1 MPYRLPPDTGDFVGR
16 SGAVIELTGAL
27 TPGGSMPV
35 AAVSGMGG
43 VGKTTLA
50 VHVAHAMRDRFPGGD
65 VYVNLRGTADRPA
78 EPYAV
83 LGDLLR
89 ALGRCD
95 IPDGADERAALYRSE
110 LAGRRVL
117 VLLDDARCPAQVRP
131 LLPGAAGS
139 AVLVTSRATMAELP
153 GACLLGLDVLEP
165 GEAVALLART
175 AGVERVA
182 AERGAALDLVAACG
196 FLPLAIRGAGAWLAA
211 RPSLGIGVLSRRLA
225 RGRMEDLPAAGACFR
240 LGYDLL
246 GADEARAFRLLAL
259 ADGPG
264 FSAGAAGAALGLC
277 RPHTDDLLESLTD
290 LSLLE
295 CVSPDRYRFHD
306 LLRLFALNRAGP
318 RGERG
323 CALRGLLEHYL
334 AAAREAGRAL
344 GARSVRRQ
352 PSASRPGAVSAAVT
366 RGLPRRV
373 SASAGPSGDVPC
385 GITPEAARTW
395 LFVEQDAILTA
406 VERAAGEPDG
416 PLAQAAEL
424 LLTVAQLL
432 DREWCPS
439 RLRNAAL
446 AVHTAAR
453 RRGAARRSEPPAALR
468 PVTQR

>member
-16 SGAVIELTGAL
+16 GGAVTELTGAL
-27 TPGGSMPV
+27 ASGGSMPV

-50 VHVAHAMRDRFPGGD
+50 VHVAYAMRGRFPGGR

-83 LGDLLR
+83 LGGLLR
-89 ALGRCD
+89 ALGRRD
-95 IPDGADERAALYRSE
+95 IPDGPQERAALYRSE

-139 AVLVTSRATMAELP
+139 AALVTSRATMAELP

-165 GEAVALLART
+165 GEAMVLLART
-175 AGVERVA
+175 AGSERVA

-196 FLPLAIRGAGAWLAA
+196 FLPLAIRGAGAWLAT
-211 RPSLGIGVLSRRLA
+211 RPSLGIGVLARRLA

-264 FSAGAAGAALGLC
+264 FSAGAAGAALGLR
-277 RPHTDDLLESLTD
+277 RPHADDLLESLTD

-295 CVSPDRYRFHD
+295 CLSPDRYRFHD
-306 LLRLFALNRAGP
+306 LLRLFALDRAGP
-318 RGERG
+318 RDERV
-323 CALRGLLEHYL
+323 CALGGLLEHYL
-334 AAAREAGRAL
+334 ASAREVGRAL
-344 GARSVRRQ
+344 GARFALPD
-352 PSASRPGAVSAAVT
+352 PSAFRPGSVLSAVT
-366 RGLPRRV
+366 RGRPHPGRD
-373 SASAGPSGDVPC
+373 ASDDVPC
-385 GITPEAARTW
+385 AITPEAARTW

-406 VERAAGEPDG
+406 VERAAREPDG
-416 PLAQAAEL
+416 PLVQAAEL

-432 DREWCPS
+432 DREWCSS

-446 AVHTAAR
+446 AVHAAAR
-453 RRGAARRSEPPAALR
+453 RRGAGSVRRPDLPA
-468 PVTQR
+468 PVRRVTER